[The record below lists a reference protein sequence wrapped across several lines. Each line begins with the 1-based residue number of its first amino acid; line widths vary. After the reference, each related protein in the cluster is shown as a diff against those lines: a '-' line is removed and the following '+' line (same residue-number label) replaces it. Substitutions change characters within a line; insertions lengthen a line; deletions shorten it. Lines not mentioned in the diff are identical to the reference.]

1 MKKENMMIDYTED
14 FGFSVV
20 SEEELNNSKK
30 IESETLHKNTVKH
43 YEQKIK
49 DIHKMIIPLLNNLKE
64 NPTKE
69 YIYWPN
75 RVEKIDSFIKKMEKL
90 MFN

>member
-1 MKKENMMIDYTED
+1 MMIDYTED
-14 FGFSVV
+14 FGFSLV
-20 SEEELNNSKK
+20 SEQELNDSKK
-30 IESETLHKNTVKH
+30 IESETLHKTTVKH
-43 YEQKIK
+43 YEEKIK
-49 DIHKMIIPLLNNLKE
+49 NIHNMIIPLLNNLKE